1 MLVVC
6 VYQSFIHL
14 LICNADKHLNGPKWL
29 LRSRQGRHQAEYCDE
44 RHSVCLTVRE
54 HISGTTRPIFINYV
68 HVTYR
73 CNSVLSSGGIAIC
86 YVLPGLLDVVVFT

>member
-1 MLVVC
+1 M
-6 VYQSFIHL
+6 
-14 LICNADKHLNGPKWL
+14 DLNGYSAP
-29 LRSRQGRHQAEYCDE
+29 GREGIKQSIVNE

>member
-1 MLVVC
+1 M
-6 VYQSFIHL
+6 
-14 LICNADKHLNGPKWL
+14 DLNGYSAP
-29 LRSRQGRHQAEYCDE
+29 GREGIKQSIVM
-44 RHSVCLTVRE
+44 SVTLCLTVRE

-73 CNSVLSSGGIAIC
+73 CNSVLSSSGIAIC